1 MAMAESYVF
10 LSESEEETRMLA
22 RKMAALLKPGD
33 VLALEGDLGAGKTAF
48 AKGVAEGL
56 GIRDAVDSPT
66 FTIVK
71 EYDGRLPFYHMDVYR
86 IESADEELGL
96 EEYFYGDGI
105 CLVEWASRVASHL
118 PDEAVWIRLTAEE
131 DGRRRIE
138 IELSHA
144 RAVRLCKE
152 LTEQ

>member
-96 EEYFYGDGI
+96 EEYFYGDGL

-118 PDEAVWIRLTAEE
+118 PDEAVWIRLTAEA